1 MENFVKRLIVEHKE
15 LCDKRNKLDAF
26 IKSEKS
32 NKIERGELLT
42 IAAQFS
48 TINTYIDLLENR
60 LDFHDIEVKDG
71 LYKKIIT
78 EVDVIEDVEF
88 DDQPARPSD
97 CDMSAGKRSDLDD
110 IKYE

>member
-26 IKSEKS
+26 IKSKKS
-32 NKIERGELLT
+32 YKIERGELLT

-48 TINTYIDLLENR
+48 TMNTYIDLLENR
-60 LDFHDIEVKDG
+60 LAFHDIEVKDG

-78 EVDVIEDVEF
+78 ESDVIEDVEF
-88 DDQPARPSD
+88 DDQPVHGSD
-97 CDMSAGKRSDLDD
+97 YDTDKAKTDLDD